1 VNWWDSI
8 STFMLNLIDQYDG
21 QVIFLLVLLEETGL
35 PLPTPGD
42 LVMLLAGSR
51 AAQGQMHLL
60 SVLALIQV
68 ATIIGASMLY
78 WLAARGGRPLL
89 YRYGRYIGLDRAR
102 LDRAEGFIARGP
114 ARAVF
119 LGRLTPGL
127 RNVTVLAAGV
137 FGVPYRIFI
146 VPFALAS
153 FLYIVVFVLLGY
165 FAGPSVLQ
173 ALAGPRLSVRLF
185 LTVVVFVSLGVFL
198 GVMYRR
204 AARVRGLEREP
215 TTEALRLETSA
226 MAGLIATLQ
235 MVAGVSLAL
244 YVLSALGQRLPEQT
258 LSDFIQ
264 AAAAQYTAG
273 NSLRFLVLLL
283 TFMFISDIFWAVVY
297 THVAVPRLAQ
307 VPAWIRGLLFSL
319 LPLLVSALVVMPAL
333 GAGPLGLG
341 LGAGL
346 TPLAGE
352 SFRIALYG
360 VGLAL
365 AYSLLRVARHRPARA
380 AEVSGA

>member
-1 VNWWDSI
+1 
-8 STFMLNLIDQYDG
+8 
-21 QVIFLLVLLEETGL
+21 
-35 PLPTPGD
+35 
-42 LVMLLAGSR
+42 
-51 AAQGQMHLL
+51 
-60 SVLALIQV
+60 
-68 ATIIGASMLY
+68 MLY

-102 LDRAEGFIARGP
+102 LDRAEAFIARGP

-137 FGVPYRIFI
+137 FGVPYHVFPP
-146 VPFALAS
+146 PFALAS
-153 FLYIVVFVLLGY
+153 FLYILVFVLLGY

-185 LTVVVFVSLGVFL
+185 LTGVVFIGLGVFL
-198 GVMYRR
+198 GVMHRR
-204 AARVRGLEREP
+204 AARIRALERQP
-215 TTEALRLETSA
+215 TTEAMRLETIA

-244 YVLSALGQRLPEQT
+244 YVLSALGLRLPEHA
-258 LSDFIQ
+258 LSDFLQ
-264 AAAAQYTAG
+264 SAAAYYIAG
-273 NSLRFLVLLL
+273 NSVRFLVLVLML
-283 TFMFISDIFWAVVY
+283 VFIGDFVWAVVY
-297 THVAVPRLAQ
+297 THVAVPRLAH

-319 LPLLVSALVVMPAL
+319 APLLVSALVVMPAL

-346 TPLAGE
+346 MPLAGE
-352 SFRIALYG
+352 FFRNALYG

-365 AYSLLRVARHRPARA
+365 AYSLLRVARRRPARA
-380 AEVSGA
+380 AEVSAS